1 MLIALISDIDAVL
14 DFMPCSHA
22 RTSLLCEIQQ
32 VLHRRLTELDAHPTT
47 LFETLWNEIVE
58 RPTSADWYRDAP
70 PTCSSDTDVLP
81 ARSWMHECL
90 RRKVSHTP
98 GFLWVRILGTSH
110 APPVWEESL
119 LQSSANLIVAMSP
132 DDRFVSADGM
142 LHSVHVWDTQSHA
155 LLATIDLSMLIGNPS
170 LLEFSPDSRYL
181 AYATYD
187 GAVAVVDWRAESVV
201 LHDIPKGQN
210 WSPQQVWFAQDG
222 SSVHFLD
229 SRGNCQQL
237 SLNDRQWNAN
247 LRSTSSP
254 VPRGIYRNSG
264 TTFWSYDFRCAI
276 ETGAAVRMMV
286 ISRSI
291 GSTWNREFA
300 RICWTAWGRPAVSI

>member
-1 MLIALISDIDAVL
+1 MERNRRAASLGRLVSRCASHLLVRHRCAPGAIVDARNA
-14 DFMPCSHA
+14 CGERY
-22 RTSLLCEIQQ
+22 RT
-32 VLHRRLTELDAHPTT
+32 
-47 LFETLWNEIVE
+47 
-58 RPTSADWYRDAP
+58 RPD
-70 PTCSSDTDVLP
+70 SSGP
-81 ARSWMHECL
+81 
-90 RRKVSHTP
+90 
-98 GFLWVRILGTSH
+98 RILGTSH

-142 LHSVHVWDTQSHA
+142 LHSVHVWDAHSHA

-229 SRGNCQQL
+229 SRGKL
-237 SLNDRQWNAN
+237 PA
-247 LRSTSSP
+247 
-254 VPRGIYRNSG
+254 
-264 TTFWSYDFRCAI
+264 TFV
-276 ETGAAVRMMV
+276 E
-286 ISRSI
+286 
-291 GSTWNREFA
+291 
-300 RICWTAWGRPAVSI
+300 